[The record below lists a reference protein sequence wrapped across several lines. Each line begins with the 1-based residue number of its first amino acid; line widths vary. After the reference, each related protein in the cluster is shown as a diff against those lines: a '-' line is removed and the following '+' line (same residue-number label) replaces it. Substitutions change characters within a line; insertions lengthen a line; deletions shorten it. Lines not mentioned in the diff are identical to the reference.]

1 MEMITFV
8 VKNQVMKDS
17 NIFIFLILLNWMLKQ
32 FSEAQFAQI
41 NAHKK
46 VIKLNANLLQPLKI
60 AAILSLNTIQKKSL
74 DTVSQVL
81 LMIYLKKWNTG
92 GSKPWVLSYKTQLAL
107 NSMICIFLQ
116 EPFTAVLEWD

>member
-81 LMIYLKKWNTG
+81 LMIYLKK
-92 GSKPWVLSYKTQLAL
+92 
-107 NSMICIFLQ
+107 
-116 EPFTAVLEWD
+116 